1 MLTRHFRKPTTA
13 LAISGFFVSLGVVL
27 APAATAMPVDHY
39 CDRLVQAVNI
49 YHNAMDSVSSTSD
62 AYWDY
67 SRLAYRAEQDAIAE
81 GCIPN

>member
-1 MLTRHFRKPTTA
+1 
-13 LAISGFFVSLGVVL
+13 
-27 APAATAMPVDHY
+27 MPVDHY

-49 YHNAMDSVSSTSD
+49 YHNAMNSVSSTSD